1 MNPIEMFAT
10 FFKAGGPFMYPIFA
24 IAVLIVALTAER
36 WWVIMMKSRSSSR
49 KLLDAVLPLVR
60 AGRRE
65 EAAKTCKNV
74 ETPLGQVCAA
84 VLERPTRGSNPLEM
98 EAELFATADAAAA
111 VSLPPLSKRILY
123 LAMLANGSTLLGL
136 LGTVSGLIY
145 SFSAVGQADPAQ
157 RSAFL
162 AAGIA
167 EALNCTAFGLVVA
180 VPTLF
185 IHAFFS
191 SQVTAVTDDVEAT
204 AVKLIHAIS
213 GLDQPAN
220 VIPMGAKMPGAG
232 TGSLATANA
241 NANAAA
247 QSAQAGRRPEP
258 PVPDVTPNVG

>member
-10 FFKAGGPFMYPIFA
+10 FFKAGGPFMYPIFV
-24 IAVLIVALTAER
+24 IAVLIVGLTAER
-36 WWVIMMKSRSSSR
+36 WWAIMVKGRASSKR
-49 KLLDAVLPLVR
+49 LLAVVLPLVR
-60 AGRRE
+60 AGRRD
-65 EAAKTCKNV
+65 EAAKKCK
-74 ETPLGQVCAA
+74 ESDTPLAQVCVA

-98 EAELFATADAAAA
+98 EAELFATADSAASIA
-111 VSLPPLSKRILY
+111 LPPLSKRILY

-167 EALNCTAFGLVVA
+167 EALNCTAFGLIVA

-191 SQVTAVTDDVEAT
+191 SQVTSASDDVEAT
-204 AVKLIHAIS
+204 AVRLIHAIS
-213 GLDQPAN
+213 GLDQPSN
-220 VIPMGAKMPGAG
+220 VIPMGPAMG
-232 TGSLATANA
+232 TANAMGSTAAQAANA
-241 NANAAA
+241 NAP
-247 QSAQAGRRPEP
+247 QRRPEP
-258 PVPDVTPNVG
+258 PTPDVAPNVG

>member
-24 IAVLIVALTAER
+24 IAVLIVGLTAER
-36 WWVIMMKSRSSSR
+36 WWAIMVKGRASSR
-49 KLLDAVLPLVR
+49 RLLDVVLPLVR
-60 AGRRE
+60 AGRRD
-65 EAAKTCKNV
+65 EAAKKCK
-74 ETPLGQVCAA
+74 ESDTPLAQVCAA

-98 EAELFATADAAAA
+98 EAELFATADSAASVA
-111 VSLPPLSKRILY
+111 LPPLSKRILY
-123 LAMLANGSTLLGL
+123 LSMLANGSTLLGL

-167 EALNCTAFGLVVA
+167 EALNCTAFGLIVA

-191 SQVTAVTDDVEAT
+191 SQVTSTSDEVEAT

-213 GLDQPAN
+213 GLDQPSN
-220 VIPMGAKMPGAG
+220 VIPMGPAMA
-232 TGSLATANA
+232 AA
-241 NANAAA
+241 NANAAHA
-247 QSAQAGRRPEP
+247 HAAGTAQAAQNPPRRPEP
-258 PVPDVTPNVG
+258 PTPDVSPNVG

>member
-24 IAVLIVALTAER
+24 IAVLIVGLTAER
-36 WWVIMMKSRSSSR
+36 WWAIMVKGRASSR
-49 KLLDAVLPLVR
+49 RLLGVVLPLVR
-60 AGRRE
+60 AGRRD
-65 EAAKTCKNV
+65 EAAKKCKES
-74 ETPLGQVCAA
+74 ETPLAQVCVA

-98 EAELFATADAAAA
+98 EAELFATADSAASIA
-111 VSLPPLSKRILY
+111 LPPLSKRILY

-167 EALNCTAFGLVVA
+167 EALNCTAFGLIVA

-185 IHAFFS
+185 IHAFYS
-191 SQVTAVTDDVEAT
+191 SQVTSISDEVEAT
-204 AVKLIHAIS
+204 AVRLIHAIS
-213 GLDQPAN
+213 GLDQPSN
-220 VIPMGAKMPGAG
+220 VIPMGPAM
-232 TGSLATANA
+232 ATANA
-241 NANAAA
+241 NAMGSTAA
-247 QSAQAGRRPEP
+247 QAANANAPQRRPEP
-258 PVPDVTPNVG
+258 PTPDVAPNVG

>member
-24 IAVLIVALTAER
+24 IAVLIIALTAER
-36 WWVIMMKSRSSSR
+36 FWVIMVKSRASSR
-49 KLLDAVLPLVR
+49 RLLETVLPLIR
-60 AGRRE
+60 AGRRD
-65 EAAKTCKNV
+65 EAAKACRSS
-74 ETPLGQVCAA
+74 ETPLAQVAA
-84 VLERPTRGSNPLEM
+84 GVLERPTRGANPLEM
-98 EAELFATADAAAA
+98 EAELFATADSAAA
-111 VSLPPLSKRILY
+111 VALPPLSKRILY

-145 SFSAVGQADPAQ
+145 SFSAVGHADPAQ

-167 EALNCTAFGLVVA
+167 EALNCTAFGLIVA

-191 SQVTAVTDDVEAT
+191 SQVTSVTDDVEAT
-204 AVKLIHAIS
+204 TVKLIHAIS

-220 VIPMGAKMPGAG
+220 VIPMGPAGNATVGASG
-232 TGSLATANA
+232 GSAATAQA
-241 NANAAA
+241 N
-247 QSAQAGRRPEP
+247 RRPEP
-258 PVPDVTPNVG
+258 PTADVAPNVG

>member
-1 MNPIEMFAT
+1 MNPITMFAT

-24 IAVLIVALTAER
+24 IAVVIVGLTAER
-36 WWVIMMKSRSSSR
+36 FWVIMVKSRASSR
-49 KLLDAVLPLVR
+49 RLLDTVLPLVR
-60 AGRRE
+60 AGRRD
-65 EAAKTCKNV
+65 EAAKACRSV
-74 ETPLGQVCAA
+74 DAPLAQVAAA
-84 VLERPTRGSNPLEM
+84 VLERPTRGANPLEM
-98 EAELFATADAAAA
+98 EAELCATADSAASVA
-111 VSLPPLSKRILY
+111 LPPLSKRILY

-191 SQVTAVTDDVEAT
+191 SQVTAVNDDVEAT

-213 GLDQPAN
+213 GLDQPSN
-220 VIPMGAKMPGAG
+220 VIPMGPAG
-232 TGSLATANA
+232 NAPATTSVGSAATANA
-241 NANAAA
+241 NAN
-247 QSAQAGRRPEP
+247 RRPEAP
-258 PVPDVTPNVG
+258 AADVAPNVG

>member
-36 WWVIMMKSRSSSR
+36 FWAIMVKSRASSR
-49 KLLDAVLPLVR
+49 RLLEAVLPLVR
-60 AGRRE
+60 AGRRD
-65 EAAKTCKNV
+65 EAAKACKDS
-74 ETPLGQVCAA
+74 ETPLAQVCTA
-84 VLERPTRGSNPLEM
+84 VLERPTRGANPLEM
-98 EAELFATADAAAA
+98 EAELFATADSAASVA
-111 VSLPPLSKRILY
+111 LPPLSKRILY

-191 SQVTAVTDDVEAT
+191 SQVTSITDEVEAT
-204 AVKLIHAIS
+204 AVRLIHALS
-213 GLDQPAN
+213 GLDQPSN
-220 VIPMGAKMPGAG
+220 VIPMGPAL
-232 TGSLATANA
+232 TGATAA
-241 NANAAA
+241 ASAAA
-247 QSAQAGRRPEP
+247 SAPAARRPEP
-258 PVPDVTPNVG
+258 PAPDVAPNVG

>member
-1 MNPIEMFAT
+1 MNPIQMFAT
-10 FFKAGGPFMYPIFA
+10 FFHAGGPFMYPIFA
-24 IAVLIVALTAER
+24 IAVLIVGLTAER
-36 WWVIMMKSRSSSR
+36 WWAIMVKGRASSR

-60 AGRRE
+60 AGRRDQ
-65 EAAKTCKNV
+65 AAKACK
-74 ETPLGQVCAA
+74 ESDTPLAQVCAA

-98 EAELFATADAAAA
+98 EAELFATADSAASVA
-111 VSLPPLSKRILY
+111 LPPLSKRILY

-185 IHAFFS
+185 IHAFYS
-191 SQVTAVTDDVEAT
+191 AQVTSITDEVEAT

-220 VIPMGAKMPGAG
+220 VIPMGPATNPAGAAAFAMPA
-232 TGSLATANA
+232 
-241 NANAAA
+241 AAA
-247 QSAQAGRRPEP
+247 QAASRRPEP
-258 PVPDVTPNVG
+258 QVSDVPPTVG

>member
-1 MNPIEMFAT
+1 MNPIETFAT

-36 WWVIMMKSRSSSR
+36 WWVIMVKSRSSSR
-49 KLLDAVLPLVR
+49 RLLDTVLPLVR

-65 EAAKTCKNV
+65 EAAKICRGND
-74 ETPLGQVCAA
+74 TPLGQVCAA

-111 VSLPPLSKRILY
+111 VALPPLSKRILY

-180 VPTLF
+180 VPALF
-185 IHAFFS
+185 IHAFYS

-220 VIPMGAKMPGAG
+220 VIPMGPAGAG
-232 TGSLATANA
+232 TMGAGSLATANA
-241 NANAAA
+241 NAQANAAHTA
-247 QSAQAGRRPEP
+247 RRPEP
-258 PVPDVTPNVG
+258 PVADVAPNVG

>member
-1 MNPIEMFAT
+1 MNPIETFAT

-36 WWVIMMKSRSSSR
+36 WWVIMVKSRSSSR

-167 EALNCTAFGLVVA
+167 EALNCTAFGLVTA
-180 VPTLF
+180 VPLLLVHSWLTTRTGELVD
-185 IHAFFS
+185 S
-191 SQVTAVTDDVEAT
+191 VEMAS
-204 AVKLIHAIS
+204 VKFLNS
-213 GLDQPAN
+213 LKLDSVPA
-220 VIPMGAKMPGAG
+220 
-232 TGSLATANA
+232 
-241 NANAAA
+241 
-247 QSAQAGRRPEP
+247 
-258 PVPDVTPNVG
+258 

>member
-1 MNPIEMFAT
+1 MNPIETFAT

-24 IAVLIVALTAER
+24 IAVLIVGLTAER
-36 WWVIMMKSRSSSR
+36 FWVILVKSRSSSR

-65 EAAKTCKNV
+65 EASKLCKSV
-74 ETPLGQVCAA
+74 ETPLGQVAAA
-84 VLERPTRGSNPLEM
+84 VLERPTRGANPLEM

-111 VSLPPLSKRILY
+111 ITLPPLSRRILY

-180 VPTLF
+180 VPALF

-220 VIPMGAKMPGAG
+220 VIPMGPAMPGAG
-232 TGSLATANA
+232 SGSLATANA
-241 NANAAA
+241 NANT
-247 QSAQAGRRPEP
+247 SAVHAPRRPEP
-258 PVPDVTPNVG
+258 PVADVAPNVG

>member
-1 MNPIEMFAT
+1 M
-10 FFKAGGPFMYPIFA
+10 MYG
-24 IAVLIVALTAER
+24 VSVVAP
-36 WWVIMMKSRSSSR
+36 M
-49 KLLDAVLPLVR
+49 
-60 AGRRE
+60 
-65 EAAKTCKNV
+65 
-74 ETPLGQVCAA
+74 
-84 VLERPTRGSNPLEM
+84 
-98 EAELFATADAAAA
+98 
-111 VSLPPLSKRILY
+111 
-123 LAMLANGSTLLGL
+123 LGL

-220 VIPMGAKMPGAG
+220 VIPMGPAGASAMG
-232 TGSLATANA
+232 TGSLATASA
-241 NANAAA
+241 NANAMHPSHAT
-247 QSAQAGRRPEP
+247 RRPEP
-258 PVPDVTPNVG
+258 PVADVAPNVG

>member
-24 IAVLIVALTAER
+24 IAVLIVGLTAER
-36 WWVIMMKSRSSSR
+36 WWAIMVKGRASSR
-49 KLLDAVLPLVR
+49 RLLGVVLPLVR
-60 AGRRE
+60 AGRRD
-65 EAAKTCKNV
+65 EAAKKCKES
-74 ETPLGQVCAA
+74 ETPLAQVCVA

-98 EAELFATADAAAA
+98 EAELFATADSAASIA
-111 VSLPPLSKRILY
+111 LPPLSKRILY

-167 EALNCTAFGLVVA
+167 EALNCTAFGLIVA

-185 IHAFFS
+185 IHAFYS
-191 SQVTAVTDDVEAT
+191 SQVTSISDEVEAT
-204 AVKLIHAIS
+204 AVRLIHSIS
-213 GLDQPAN
+213 GLDQPSN
-220 VIPMGAKMPGAG
+220 VIPMGPAM
-232 TGSLATANA
+232 ATANA
-241 NANAAA
+241 NTMGSTAAQAANANAP
-247 QSAQAGRRPEP
+247 QRRPEP
-258 PVPDVTPNVG
+258 PTPDVAPNVG